1 MELLNTKSCRIGGKQ
16 RAGAGKIL
24 RGRRAKWI
32 SQDGKDWTLIGVRM
46 DSESTNL
53 NADVSSGKDV
63 TGAPFVDHNGFA
75 PESDIEYQPR
85 EEDSIYPQIQKI
97 TDELL
102 KDEESC
108 TFKMIVATLDI
119 EVKDTGEKTA
129 SGTGYQ
135 VDVLCVPQEDG
146 GSTSGYTIPVN
157 FYETGTRVQG
167 TVSVSNK
174 KPTFTPANGDT

>member
-1 MELLNTKSCRIGGKQ
+1 MPDKEAK
-16 RAGAGKIL
+16 GKIL
-24 RGRRAKWI
+24 RGRRAKWV
-32 SQDGKDWTLIGVRM
+32 SFDGTNWTLIGVRM

-53 NADVSSGKDV
+53 NADVSTGKDV
-63 TGAPFVDHNGFA
+63 TGSPFVDHNGFA
-75 PESDIEYQPR
+75 PESDIDYQPR

-97 TDELL
+97 TNELL

-119 EVKDTGEKTA
+119 EVKDTEVKTA

-157 FYETGTRVQG
+157 FYETGTRIQG
-167 TVSVSNK
+167 TVSVENK
-174 KPTFTPANGDT
+174 KPTFTPAA